1 MEHSKY
7 SKTFLK
13 YSTPAVLGYEELE
26 CLSDPGPRDC
36 AHDIDVRKIP
46 DTHKEGR
53 KDSTL

>member
-26 CLSDPGPRDC
+26 GLSDPGPRDY
-36 AHDIDVRKIP
+36 AHLID
-46 DTHKEGR
+46 KEDPGYTQGR
-53 KDSTL
+53 KKL